1 MAPGDEILDRAL
13 ALVEAEGAEALTMRR
28 LAGELGVATTTIYWH
43 VGNRDDLVTA
53 VVRRHGEQMARTPV
67 NGATARDRVLDVARL
82 IWRTSLEHRE
92 VTRLAAAHGAS
103 TLQARELELA
113 MARELQT
120 AGVVG
125 TAARD
130 AMRAITACVGGFLVV
145 ALRNDQTPEALRR
158 TTVLAD
164 HNADDGDLNPTTR
177 AALAEPADLP
187 AVFES
192 TLQAVVESPDGP
204 STAGAGGCPDRAR
217 VGAWPATPQRS
228 GATHRCRLLRRR
240 KRRPA
245 RLVLQ

>member
-1 MAPGDEILDRAL
+1 MATGDEILDRAL
-13 ALVEAEGAEALTMRR
+13 ALVEAEGAEALPMRR

-67 NGATARDRVLDVARL
+67 NGDTARDRVLDVARL

-130 AMRAITACVGGFLVV
+130 AMRAITACVGGFLVA
-145 ALRNDQTPEALRR
+145 ALRTDQTP
-158 TTVLAD
+158 
-164 HNADDGDLNPTTR
+164 GPS
-177 AALAEPADLP
+177 AEPPCWPTSAPMTGTWTRPLARHWPNQRTSQRCSSRRCKPSWSRLSPPTYRPTRTSEAVRAQNP
-187 AVFES
+187 A
-192 TLQAVVESPDGP
+192 
-204 STAGAGGCPDRAR
+204 
-217 VGAWPATPQRS
+217 
-228 GATHRCRLLRRR
+228 RRR
-240 KRRPA
+240 SDTPRPA
-245 RLVLQ
+245 A

>member
-1 MAPGDEILDRAL
+1 MATGDEILDRAL

-67 NGATARDRVLDVARL
+67 NGDTARDRVLDVARL

-130 AMRAITACVGGFLVV
+130 AMRAITACVGGFLVA
-145 ALRNDQTPEALRR
+145 ALRTDQTPEALRR

-164 HNADDGDLNPTTR
+164 LSADDGDLDPTTR
-177 AALAEPADLP
+177 EALAEPAGLP

-192 TLQAVVESPDGP
+192 TLQAVVESI
-204 STAGAGGCPDRAR
+204 
-217 VGAWPATPQRS
+217 VPADLS
-228 GATHRCRLLRRR
+228 ANAYL
-240 KRRPA
+240 
-245 RLVLQ
+245 

>member
-1 MAPGDEILDRAL
+1 
-13 ALVEAEGAEALTMRR
+13 MRR

-67 NGATARDRVLDVARL
+67 DGDTARDRVLDVARL

-92 VTRLAAAHGAS
+92 VTRLAASHGAS
-103 TLQARELELA
+103 ALQARELELA
-113 MARELQT
+113 MARELQA

-130 AMRAITACVGGFLVV
+130 AMRAITACVGGFLVA
-145 ALRNDQTPEALRR
+145 ALRTDQAPEALRR

-164 HNADDGDLNPTTR
+164 HDADDEDLNPATR
-177 AALAEPADLP
+177 EALAEPADLP

-192 TLQAVVESPDGP
+192 TLRAVVDSI
-204 STAGAGGCPDRAR
+204 
-217 VGAWPATPQRS
+217 VPADLS
-228 GATHRCRLLRRR
+228 ANAYL
-240 KRRPA
+240 
-245 RLVLQ
+245 